1 MPFMS
6 PGNPQR
12 FSRIVALA
20 ALLLAV
26 PGMLWLTKSPNRTD
40 ADRTTQ
46 RADLP
51 SRANDRPPGNGEA
64 SPPSTAVTMLARATP
79 SGGTPV
85 PEAYDLRLIPTAL
98 RKGAESPRLEVP
110 ALDVLDSL
118 ESLFVATPGAEVEVI
133 LGALRFRGELVRK
146 ELQPGT
152 RVLGASVVNE
162 TSTLH
167 LERVRRGDYRGSIV
181 HRLSPV
187 AHRIETTESGSL
199 FIEQLGFH
207 DLVCAA
213 PGSTPQSASGLPL
226 PADVASA
233 PEEGEIAEATP
244 PTRDSRP
251 HATAVIYLDFDGQS
265 VTGTEWN
272 TLRNVT
278 TINAAASTLSTNQ
291 MDEVWARVAEDF
303 SPFHISVTTDVT
315 RYNNAPQ
322 NRRIRVIVTPTSSWY
337 GSAGGVAY
345 LGSFTWTGDTPCWV
359 FENLL
364 GNEVK
369 SIAEAASHEAG
380 HTFNLKHDVR
390 GTSDYYYGV
399 DNTLL
404 SWGPIMG
411 AGYNAAF
418 TQWSKGEYSSATNLE
433 DDLAIL
439 SNSTNGFG
447 YRTDDKGDTLA
458 TAPLLTLQSGS
469 TTLVADGGII
479 EKNTDLDLMR
489 FVAGSGTVNLQVRP
503 ASISPNLYL
512 KADLLDSAGNVLL
525 SRTATKTATTLT
537 LSQSVTA
544 GTYYLR
550 VDGVGMPVAA
560 GSSPPYS
567 YDVSGYGSIGEYGIS
582 GSIPVS
588 SAPAVLS
595 VSPLTITQTSPAGQ
609 NAGSQAFSVSNAGGG
624 TLSYSVSESLPWLSI
639 SPTSGSS
646 SGAAV
651 EHTLTYAT
659 TGLAAGVY
667 PGTITVTASGVTGSP
682 QSIGVTLTVTPAGSG
697 LTFTNGATVTLPGS
711 GSSQQATPYPSEINV
726 SGITQSIASVSV
738 ELRNVQHTW
747 ARDLDLLLV
756 APNGQNVML
765 LSDAGGDQA
774 IASGATLVFRDDA
787 GAAPENAQISGG
799 SYQPTN
805 YGGSDNPPSPAPVAP
820 HGTSLASLL
829 TGGVNGTWKLFA
841 VDDFPSS
848 DGGQIV
854 DGWALTFV
862 ASSGP
867 AAPTGLTATDGSLT
881 DRVRVSWSASS
892 GATSYEVFRSLID
905 NPTAAQS
912 VGTTASTT
920 FDDLTTAV
928 GETYYYR
935 VKASNANG
943 TSAFSASDSGFR
955 GTAASSND
963 AFSNRTTLSGES
975 GSVSASNA
983 SATKESGEPNHAGNS
998 GGKSL
1003 WWSWTAPQAGTF
1015 TVDTVGSS
1023 FDTVLA
1029 VYTGGSVS
1037 TLTLRGS
1044 DDDSG
1049 GNLTSRAVVQV
1060 AAGTNYAIAVDGY
1073 GGASGTVNLA
1083 YAFTATPTLPSP
1095 PPSLSASDGTYSDRV
1110 LVEWSAGSGATS
1122 YDVRRNT
1129 SANFGGSTL
1138 IGTTAALSY
1147 NDTTA
1152 VAGTSYRYWVVSK
1165 NSTGSSTNPAGPDT
1179 GFRSAAMSNDNFAN
1193 RTLITGTTAS
1203 ITDAN
1208 TTATKEGG
1216 EPNHAG
1222 NAGGKS
1228 LWWKWTAPGAGTLTI
1243 DTIGSSFDTL
1253 LGVYTG
1259 SAVASLTARSSD
1271 DDSGGNSTSRVSLP
1285 VTQGTEYQI
1294 AVDGYAGASGNLKLQ
1309 LAFEAAATPPSPAT
1323 SLSASDD
1330 TFSDRVR
1337 LTWTAGSGAT
1347 SYDIYRHT
1355 TSTFASAS
1363 LIGNVTGTS
1372 FDDLTAVAGTAYSYW
1387 VVSRNTA
1394 GTSSPAGPE
1403 TGSRDSSAA
1412 NHHFSNRIVLSG
1424 NSVNATGNNL
1434 GAGKDVGEPDH
1445 AGQTGGNSLWWSW
1458 TAPSAGTLTIDTFG
1472 SGFDTLLAVY
1482 TGTDI
1487 ASLSP
1492 VASNDDFNGSTSRV
1506 SFIAIAGT
1514 TYQIAVDGFRGETG
1528 DVQLHLAFQPDTM
1541 QANDDF
1547 ADRLTLNG
1555 EFLSITANNADATRE
1570 PGEPQH
1576 GGTAVGRSLWW
1587 GWTAPKDGVLL
1598 IDTFGSDFDTT
1609 LGLYLGEALDS
1620 LTTVAVNDDD
1630 ENYATFNS
1638 SVFVEV
1644 FAGEHFAI
1652 AVDGYNGASGDIA
1665 MNLAFVSDPVS
1676 PATVRARALRRGKIE
1691 VTWSPGVN
1699 ATQYLIERRDPG
1711 SSSWRVA
1718 GRVSGSTFRFVQTKL
1733 WSRSYY
1739 AFRVRAVNASGT
1751 ADPSPIAGARTRAR

>member
-12 FSRIVALA
+12 FSRIAALTS
-20 ALLLAV
+20 LLLAAV
-26 PGMLWLTKSPNRTD
+26 GLLWIAEAPKDRS
-40 ADRTTQ
+40 ADRPTQ
-46 RADLP
+46 PVERPAQ
-51 SRANDRPPGNGEA
+51 AHDRVAGAGEP
-64 SPPSTAVTMLARATP
+64 SPPSTAVTMLARPTPAT
-79 SGGTPV
+79 GTPV
-85 PEAYDLRLIPTAL
+85 PQAYDLRLIPTAL

-110 ALDVLDSL
+110 TAAVLDSL
-118 ESLFVATPGAEVEVI
+118 ESLFTATPGARVEVI
-133 LGALRFRGELVRK
+133 LGELRFRGELIRK

-181 HRLSPV
+181 HRLSAV
-187 AHRIETTESGSL
+187 AHRIETSETGTLS
-199 FIEQLGFH
+199 IEQLGFH
-207 DLVCAA
+207 ELVCAA
-213 PGSTPQSASGLPL
+213 PGATPQSASGLPL
-226 PADVASA
+226 PAAVASA

-272 TLRNVT
+272 TLRNIT
-278 TINAAASTLSTNQ
+278 TINAAASTLTTNQ
-291 MDEVWARVAEDF
+291 MDEVWARIAEDF
-303 SPFHISVTTDVT
+303 SPFHVSVTTDVA

-322 NRRIRVIVTPTSSWY
+322 NRRIRVIITPTSSWY

-380 HTFNLKHDVR
+380 HTFNLKHDGR

-458 TAPLLTLQSGS
+458 TAPLLALQSGS

-489 FVAGSGTVNLQVRP
+489 FVAGSGTLNLQVRP

-525 SRTATKTATTLT
+525 SRTATKATTTLT

-560 GSSPPYS
+560 GSSPPYT
-567 YDVSGYGSIGEYGIS
+567 YDVSGYGSIGEYGVS

-595 VSPLTITQTSPAGQ
+595 VSPLTITQTAPAGQ

-624 TLSYSVSESLPWLSI
+624 TLSYTVSESLPWLSV
-639 SPTSGSS
+639 SPTSGNS

-682 QSIGVTLTVTPAGSG
+682 RSIGVTLTVTPAGSG
-697 LTFTNGATVTLPGS
+697 LTFTNGSAVTLPGS

-726 SGITQSIASVSV
+726 SGITQSLASVSV

-805 YGGSDNPPSPAPVAP
+805 FGGSDNLPSPAPVAP
-820 HGTSLASLL
+820 HGTSLAPLL
-829 TGGVNGTWKLFA
+829 AGGVNGTWKLFA

-867 AAPTGLTATDGSLT
+867 AAPTGVTATDGTLT
-881 DRVRVSWSASS
+881 DRVRVSWSASPD
-892 GATSYEVFRSLID
+892 ATGYEVFRSLID

-912 VGTTASTT
+912 IGSTAGTS
-920 FDDLTTAV
+920 FDDSNTTV
-928 GETYYYR
+928 GETYFYR
-935 VKASNANG
+935 VKASNLSG
-943 TSAFSASDSGFR
+943 TSPFSASASGFR
-955 GTAASSND
+955 GAAATSND
-963 AFSNRTTLSGES
+963 AFANRIALPGGSDTT
-975 GSVSASNA
+975 SAS
-983 SATKESGEPNHAGNS
+983 STTATKESGEPNHAGNS

-1003 WWSWTAPQAGTF
+1003 WWSWTAPQDGTF
-1015 TVDTVGSS
+1015 TIDTVGSS
-1023 FDTVLA
+1023 FDTLLA
-1029 VYTGGSVS
+1029 VYTGGNVS
-1037 TLTLRGS
+1037 ALTLRGS

-1049 GNLTSRAVVQV
+1049 GNLTSSAVVQV
-1060 AAGTNYAIAVDGY
+1060 AAGTSYAIAVDGY

-1110 LVEWSAGSGATS
+1110 LVSWSAGSGATS

-1129 SANFGGSTL
+1129 SGNFGGSTV
-1138 IGTTAALSY
+1138 IGTTAGLSFD
-1147 NDTTA
+1147 DTTA
-1152 VAGTSYRYWVVSK
+1152 VSGTTYRYWVVSK
-1165 NSTGSSTNPAGPDT
+1165 NSTGSSATPAGPDT

-1193 RTLITGTTAS
+1193 RTLITGTSAS

-1208 TTATKEGG
+1208 STATKEGG

-1228 LWWKWTAPGAGTLTI
+1228 LWWKWSAPGGGTLTI

-1259 SAVASLTARSSD
+1259 SPVASLTARGSD

-1285 VTQGTEYQI
+1285 VSQGTEYQI
-1294 AVDGYAGASGNLKLQ
+1294 AIDGYAGASGSLKLQ
-1309 LAFEAAATPPSPAT
+1309 LSFEAAAAPPSPAT
-1323 SLSASDD
+1323 SLSASEDA
-1330 TFSDRVR
+1330 FSDRVR

-1347 SYDIYRHT
+1347 SYDVYRHT
-1355 TSTFASAS
+1355 SSTFASAS
-1363 LIGNVTGTS
+1363 LIGNVTATS
-1372 FDDLTAVAGTAYSYW
+1372 YDDLTAVAGTAYSYW

-1394 GTSSPAGPE
+1394 GTSTPAGPE
-1403 TGSRDSSAA
+1403 SGSRDSSAT
-1412 NHHFSNRIVLSG
+1412 NHHFSNRIPLSG
-1424 NSVNATGNNL
+1424 NSVNATGNNV
-1434 GAGKDVGEPDH
+1434 GAGKDAGEPNH
-1445 AGQTGGNSLWWSW
+1445 AGDAGGNSLWWSW

-1472 SGFDTLLAVY
+1472 STFDTLLAVY
-1482 TGTDI
+1482 TGTD
-1487 ASLSP
+1487 
-1492 VASNDDFNGSTSRV
+1492 VAALTPITSNDDFNGSTSRV
-1506 SFIAIAGT
+1506 SFIVSSGT
-1514 TYQIAVDGFRGETG
+1514 TYQIAVDGYRGETG
-1528 DVQLHLAFQPDTM
+1528 DAELHLAFQPDTM

-1555 EFLSITANNADATRE
+1555 EFLSITANNEEATRE
-1570 PGEPQH
+1570 PGEPRH
-1576 GGTAVGRSLWW
+1576 GGTAVGKSLWW
-1587 GWTAPKDGVLL
+1587 TWTAPRDGALL
-1598 IDTFGSDFDTT
+1598 VDTFGSDFDTT
-1609 LGLYLGEALDS
+1609 LGVYLGEALDG
-1620 LTTVAVNDDD
+1620 LTALAVNDDD
-1630 ENYATFNS
+1630 ETYATFNS
-1638 SVFVEV
+1638 SAYVEV
-1644 FAGEHFAI
+1644 FAGEHLAI
-1652 AVDGYNGASGDIA
+1652 AVDGYNGAAGDIA
-1665 MNLAFVSDPVS
+1665 MNLSFVSDPIS
-1676 PATVRARALRRGKIE
+1676 PSYVRARALRRGKIE
-1691 VTWSPGVN
+1691 VTWSGGVN
-1699 ATQYLIERRDPG
+1699 ATEYLIERRDPG
-1711 SSSWRVA
+1711 SSRWRVA
-1718 GRVSGSTFRFVQTKL
+1718 GRVPGSILRFVQTRL
-1733 WSRSYY
+1733 WSRSFY
-1739 AFRVRAVNASGT
+1739 AFRVRAINPNGI